1 MLLRAV
7 CFSRRN
13 KHVLM
18 DVYFVTV
25 YMISPDTCVLEGFDL
40 KKKQV
45 PGNPGYLSSLPTRV
59 PWKQEGNFQR
69 LRPRGDELLSLI
81 EGWEGGTPKGAWSGV
96 TWCGLC
102 SQGAHLQR
110 ERSLIN

>member
-40 KKKQV
+40 KKNRYQ
-45 PGNPGYLSSLPTRV
+45 GTLAIY
-59 PWKQEGNFQR
+59 
-69 LRPRGDELLSLI
+69 LLSLLVFP
-81 EGWEGGTPKGAWSGV
+81 GNKKGIFKDSDQEAMN
-96 TWCGLC
+96 CY
-102 SQGAHLQR
+102 H
-110 ERSLIN
+110 